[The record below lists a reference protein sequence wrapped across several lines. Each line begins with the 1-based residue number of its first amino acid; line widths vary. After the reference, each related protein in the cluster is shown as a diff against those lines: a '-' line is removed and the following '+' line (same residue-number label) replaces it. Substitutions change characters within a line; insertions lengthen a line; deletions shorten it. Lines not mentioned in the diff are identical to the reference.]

1 MTVGTK
7 DITADVTDVTTVT
20 DITALTVSFDQL
32 SIIYTQ
38 HNTIVVAFDLWSF
51 LPF

>member
-7 DITADVTDVTTVT
+7 DTTADVTDVTTVT

-32 SIIYTQ
+32 TPPDPTKRDWEQ
-38 HNTIVVAFDLWSF
+38 M
-51 LPF
+51 